1 MYHLNLVTVAQGGT
15 GMLTARHY
23 VQVEFDRHAASS
35 QIETLD
41 QPGDAFAVGQFE
53 CFTV

>member
-1 MYHLNLVTVAQGGT
+1 MYHLNLVTLAQGG
-15 GMLTARHY
+15 GGVLAARHDI
-23 VQVEFDRHAASS
+23 QIELNRHAASS